1 MLLIGLMLCCCFEV
15 RAQGHAVAD
24 KASGSTG
31 LTAVFESELA
41 QNEQDMA
48 LRLEELEGL
57 QKQHDDLQQALAA
70 ARSAQ
75 AEAESSGDERR
86 QKASLE
92 DVQVR
97 LDDLAALVQK
107 IRTVQMLYDQTVA
120 GYMLASERQR
130 LYRVPEED
138 GSAGP
143 RGPILGDSTQMLQLA
158 GKEIA
163 LLEKNKSILK
173 ARAKVLS
180 EEVMSAD
187 DRPQKG
193 NLSDQ
198 ARRSLEQ
205 RRRQRLDELQAI
217 ESQMSETRKNLARV
231 KARQRI
237 LTEEARQESAGLS
250 RWRANIVW
258 SVVFL
263 AVAVALLL
271 LVRLVVTNRVK
282 DAQRRYYLNRSL
294 SILAVFV
301 ILIGL
306 LVIFVRDFRYL
317 ATGMGVAVAGLAV
330 ALQEMITSFFCWFL
344 IRGSQGYRVRDWI
357 RIGDQYGE
365 VVDISLMLT
374 TLGQVTP
381 IDPRGEAGGGWT
393 GGLTILPNSSI
404 LKSPIVNFT
413 RGYPFIWCSLAY
425 TFTYESDWKR
435 AETLILTAVEDDEI
449 TNTTHQAQKMIDN
462 MTKDFAIRIRNTAP
476 VVRTRAGASG
486 IELTLRFLAHPRRRR
501 RFMDKVNRRIMEAVA
516 RADNIDFAYNTLRVI
531 PTSLV
536 NDPEID

>member
-1 MLLIGLMLCCCFEV
+1 M
-15 RAQGHAVAD
+15 
-24 KASGSTG
+24 
-31 LTAVFESELA
+31 
-41 QNEQDMA
+41 
-48 LRLEELEGL
+48 
-57 QKQHDDLQQALAA
+57 
-70 ARSAQ
+70 
-75 AEAESSGDERR
+75 
-86 QKASLE
+86 
-92 DVQVR
+92 
-97 LDDLAALVQK
+97 
-107 IRTVQMLYDQTVA
+107 
-120 GYMLASERQR
+120 
-130 LYRVPEED
+130 
-138 GSAGP
+138 
-143 RGPILGDSTQMLQLA
+143 
-158 GKEIA
+158 
-163 LLEKNKSILK
+163 SI
-173 ARAKVLS
+173 
-180 EEVMSAD
+180 
-187 DRPQKG
+187 
-193 NLSDQ
+193 SDF
-198 ARRSLEQ
+198 
-205 RRRQRLDELQAI
+205 
-217 ESQMSETRKNLARV
+217 
-231 KARQRI
+231 
-237 LTEEARQESAGLS
+237 
-250 RWRANIVW
+250 W
-258 SVVFL
+258 
-263 AVAVALLL
+263 
-271 LVRLVVTNRVK
+271 
-282 DAQRRYYLNRSL
+282 
-294 SILAVFV
+294 VFV
-301 ILIGL
+301 FLIGL
-306 LVIFVRDFRYL
+306 LVIFVRDFRHL

-381 IDPRGEAGGGWT
+381 IGPRGEAGGGWT

-425 TFTYESDWKR
+425 TFTYESDWKQ
-435 AETLILTAVEDDEI
+435 AETLMLAAVEDDEI